1 MEEASRAFELC
12 DTDGSGTLSTEEFRV
27 ALDRLGLGLTER
39 QVGEVMRAVDTDASG
54 TIEYAE
60 FYAQLRAAAHHE
72 EHEDLEDP
80 EPEERSVWKER
91 LTTNASLGKT
101 GKPSLSSLASSPE
114 LLTA

>member
-39 QVGEVMRAVDTDASG
+39 QVGEVMRVVDTDGNG

-60 FYAQLRAAAHHE
+60 
-72 EHEDLEDP
+72 
-80 EPEERSVWKER
+80 
-91 LTTNASLGKT
+91 
-101 GKPSLSSLASSPE
+101 
-114 LLTA
+114 